1 MTGGVAPQVAWMS
14 KGPGAVVVRAADR
27 QAVEQQVELAED
39 LQAPVELG
47 QILGRVTVTAGG
59 SPVCEYE
66 LVAAE
71 AVEEMT
77 FSRALG
83 RLVEGLLRL

>member
-1 MTGGVAPQVAWMS
+1 M
-14 KGPGAVVVRAADR
+14 
-27 QAVEQQVELAED
+27 ELAED